1 MNQLN
6 TLHGNEPTDTP
17 RYWNSQPL
25 SVHLKSQT
33 SPPNNSPMVLSI
45 MVRLNHNI
53 IYNGDAEVHPS
64 EYPFNIPQTLFHI

>member
-25 SVHLKSQT
+25 SVHSKYWT
-33 SPPNNSPMVLSI
+33 SPPNNSPVILSM
-45 MVRLNHNI
+45 MVRLNHHVIDNS
-53 IYNGDAEVHPS
+53 YAEVHP
-64 EYPFNIPQTLFHI
+64 